1 MSGLSPPSNSSP
13 PRIQQR
19 RDIDPQ
25 VKEAAEGLESL
36 FLDTM
41 FKAMRQTV
49 QSSELS
55 LENNATRIYRDM
67 LDSETAKRSAAQ
79 NSIGLADQ
87 IVAYLESRGYTQKM
101 GQPKDQSAPSQSQS
115 QTPDHMRS
123 RTGGTDESSTVSRE

>member
-1 MSGLSPPSNSSP
+1 MSGLSPPSNSGP
-13 PRIQQR
+13 PRIHER

-55 LENNATRIYRDM
+55 LENNATKIYRDM

-79 NSIGLADQ
+79 NSMGLADQ
-87 IVAYLESRGYTQKM
+87 IVAYLEARGYTQKT
-101 GQPKDQSAPSQSQS
+101 GQPKDQAAPSQSQS
-115 QTPDHMRS
+115 QSPESTRS
-123 RTGGTDESSTVSRE
+123 RTGGTDESSTIRRK